1 MRQGEAFSPII
12 AGYYL
17 AVTEP
22 HTTKGLAVMENSI
35 TYVAMDT
42 HKKQHKVAVHYP
54 GDEQI
59 VQFSVKNN
67 ARDIKKMV
75 KKIKKHALSEMK
87 FCYEAGVC
95 GFTLKRRIEDMGCK
109 CEVIA
114 PSLVPRKP
122 GERVKTDRRDAL
134 KLLQL
139 FKAGLLTAVHAPDEQ
154 DEADREL
161 TRLRETAKENLK
173 RSRHQILKFLT
184 RHGYVYC
191 DGSHWTQRHIAW
203 LRTIEF
209 TESKL
214 NKVFESYFD
223 EMIYCIGRLD
233 NLDKE
238 VELLA
243 DSEKYKEVVGLLCC
257 FHGIKTLTAI
267 TILTEIFEFGR
278 FESPRHLMSYLGLT
292 PSEDSSGEKQRKGS
306 ITKTGNK
313 RVRRLLNE
321 AAWHYRYRYVPS
333 KVLKRRREKQPQWA
347 IEIADTAGRRLS
359 QRHRHLLNNGKVP
372 CKANIAVARELI
384 GFIWAIMTQLQ
395 ARKNIKDVA

>member
-1 MRQGEAFSPII
+1 M
-12 AGYYL
+12 
-17 AVTEP
+17 
-22 HTTKGLAVMENSI
+22 KNSI

-67 ARDIKKMV
+67 ARDIKEMV
-75 KKIKKHALSEMK
+75 KKIKKQAPFEIE

-95 GFTLKRRIEDMGCK
+95 GFTLKRWIEKQGCR

-114 PSLVPRKP
+114 PSLIPRKP

-139 FKAGLLTAVHAPDEQ
+139 FKAGLLTEVHAPDEQ

-173 RSRHQILKFLT
+173 RIRHQILKFLT
-184 RHGYVYC
+184 RHGYVYS

-203 LRTIEF
+203 LRTVKF

-223 EMIYCIGRLD
+223 EMVYCIGRLD

-243 DSEKYKEVVGLLCC
+243 HSEKYKEVVGLLCC

-278 FESPRHLMSYLGLT
+278 FETARHLMSYLGLT
-292 PSEDSSGEKQRKGS
+292 PSEYSSGDKQKKGG

-321 AAWHYRYRYVPS
+321 TAWHYRYRYVPS
-333 KVLKRRREKQPQWA
+333 KVLKKRREAQPLWA

-359 QRHRHLLNNGKVP
+359 QRYRHLLNNGKVP
-372 CKANIAVARELI
+372 CKANIAVARELV
-384 GFIWAIMTQLQ
+384 GFIWAIMTQWQ
-395 ARKNIKDVA
+395 ARENIKDAA